1 MKDRDIHLRL
11 TTSFLTIFCIALAVQ
26 ALCCVVLFVH
36 LANLLLIEGISAV
49 SGGFLLLFMVST
61 LCDAATFLLF
71 TILTAKVRHEG
82 RPFGKW
88 QTRILVAAG
97 LLMSV
102 KAVISIIWPTIQ
114 LPYSNVLGT
123 AEPCFPSL
131 IFNRFLTDSFS
142 LRWRGSLNTVGYCR
156 KMQTRFSRGWHG
168 ADCYAS

>member
-11 TTSFLTIFCIALAVQ
+11 TTSFLIIFCIDLAVQ

-36 LANLLLIEGISAV
+36 LANLLLIEGVSAV

-88 QTRILVAAG
+88 QTRTLVAAG

-123 AEPCFPSL
+123 AEPVFPEFDFQSL
-131 IFNRFLTDSFS
+131 SYGLVFFALAGVFEYGRVLQED
-142 LRWRGSLNTVGYCR
+142 
-156 KMQTRFSRGWHG
+156 
-168 ADCYAS
+168 ADEIL

>member
-102 KAVISIIWPTIQ
+102 KPSSAS
-114 LPYSNVLGT
+114 YGRRFNCHT
-123 AEPCFPSL
+123 AMFLERLSPCFPSL

>member
-49 SGGFLLLFMVST
+49 SGGT

-123 AEPCFPSL
+123 AEPVFPEFDFQSL
-131 IFNRFLTDSFS
+131 SYGLVFFALAGVFEYGRVLQED
-142 LRWRGSLNTVGYCR
+142 
-156 KMQTRFSRGWHG
+156 
-168 ADCYAS
+168 ADEIL

>member
-1 MKDRDIHLRL
+1 
-11 TTSFLTIFCIALAVQ
+11 
-26 ALCCVVLFVH
+26 
-36 LANLLLIEGISAV
+36 
-49 SGGFLLLFMVST
+49 MVST

-123 AEPCFPSL
+123 AEPVFPEFDFQSL
-131 IFNRFLTDSFS
+131 SYGLVFFALAGVFEYGRVLQED
-142 LRWRGSLNTVGYCR
+142 
-156 KMQTRFSRGWHG
+156 
-168 ADCYAS
+168 ADEIL

>member
-1 MKDRDIHLRL
+1 MLRGVVR
-11 TTSFLTIFCIALAVQ
+11 SSCEPVAHRGY
-26 ALCCVVLFVH
+26 LCG
-36 LANLLLIEGISAV
+36 EWR
-49 SGGFLLLFMVST
+49 FLLLFMVST

-88 QTRILVAAG
+88 RTRTLVAAG

-131 IFNRFLTDSFS
+131 IFNRFLTELVF
-142 LRWRGSLNTVGYCR
+142 LCVGGGHLNTVGYCR

-168 ADCYAS
+168 ADCYASRPRDGGP